1 MYVSCPKKFKK
12 PRKRKRKTKKEENN
26 RPSRFCRK
34 PRNQT
39 RRVPVLLGGT
49 GACTGAHWAT
59 AATRGEQAEE
69 DEAPPRALAHRFKLP
84 AAAAAAAAA
93 VSSPWRA
100 PRAEARRDAPPE
112 AARPEVP
119 WGLPRGEACRG
130 APPEAAPPGVRR
142 RVLRGLHAGAPRLM
156 QHR

>member
-1 MYVSCPKKFKK
+1 MFHVLKSLRSLEKGKGKQKKN
-12 PRKRKRKTKKEENN
+12 KTTG
-26 RPSRFCRK
+26 P
-34 PRNQT
+34 
-39 RRVPVLLGGT
+39 PVFAGSHGIKLGGCRYCSGVL

-69 DEAPPRALAHRFKLP
+69 DETPPRALAHRFKLP